1 MEENQK
7 LRPTRIRDNVMKRY
21 CCPDCGK
28 VFEEN
33 SVPSSCPNCG
43 CPSSAFKE
51 QTETLMDGNISP
63 SLESTNNFAAE
74 HTVNGLAGLNLT
86 IGIIVGIVGLIAAIV
101 FWGKATGDVGFTQIY
116 MLVGVLCFI
125 FSMLFFLLSLS
136 AWAFLKLLV
145 NISYRLTR
153 LDNKYNPK

>member
-1 MEENQK
+1 MK
-7 LRPTRIRDNVMKRY
+7 LYV
-21 CCPDCGK
+21 CPDCGK
-28 VFEEN
+28 KFQEGL
-33 SVPSSCPNCG
+33 VPSTCLNCG

-51 QTETLMDGNISP
+51 QTETLMDENISP
-63 SLESTNNFAAE
+63 SLESANNFAAE

-86 IGIIVGIVGLIAAIV
+86 IGIIVGIVGVIAAIV

>member
-43 CPSSAFKE
+43 CPSSEFKE
-51 QTETLMDGNISP
+51 QTETPMDKNISP
-63 SLESTNNFAAE
+63 SLESSNNFGAE
-74 HTVNGLAGLNLT
+74 HIVNGLASLNLT
-86 IGIIVGIVGLIAAIV
+86 IGIIVGIVGITAAIV
-101 FWGKATGDVGFTQIY
+101 FWTGDNAAVDGLI
-116 MLVGVLCFI
+116 GVLCFI
-125 FSMLFFLLSLS
+125 FGLLFFLICLV
-136 AWAFLKLLV
+136 AWAFIKLLV
-145 NISYRLTR
+145 NISYRVTR